1 MNEKLSGFL
10 TRKFR
15 ISAVETNAY
24 YLRTSTY
31 PLSMQSFLK
40 DPRRPP
46 IPPFFMAVSWRWGG
60 EEKKWKV
67 WFESCNTYSCARWR
81 NCNQFHVMT
90 TMLMESNSGLL
101 ESEGLGG
108 TSPLPLPPP
117 QPPQFS
123 ADQITLSQSGG
134 ADYAHRITTCLSD
147 FQTFLRHWWFHHE
160 CCPWATFSIISWGL
174 ERYCFTQS

>member
-10 TRKFR
+10 TGKFR

-60 EEKKWKV
+60 EEKNGKFDLNRAIHIHAHDEEIVTNFMWWQPCWWKV
-67 WFESCNTYSCARWR
+67 IQGYWSQR
-81 NCNQFHVMT
+81 
-90 TMLMESNSGLL
+90 
-101 ESEGLGG
+101 GLGA
-108 TSPLPLPPP
+108 LPPYP
-117 QPPQFS
+117 YPHPSHPNFRQTRLPCPNQVG
-123 ADQITLSQSGG
+123 QIMPTVLLRVFRIFRPSYGTDG
-134 ADYAHRITTCLSD
+134 FIMNVAHG
-147 FQTFLRHWWFHHE
+147 RHFPSYHE
-160 CCPWATFSIISWGL
+160 A
-174 ERYCFTQS
+174 